1 MAPWP
6 PLSRS
11 LRRTV
16 QRSPPMGNGDL
27 TVCMVPPISGRDVYG
42 MGRPSGGVCMTGA
55 TEGDIEAIVN
65 RGRTPIAAIATS
77 CCSGNCSEP
86 RHIGD
91 EARNDR
97 SPNRLATRRFSHRLR
112 RQSWRAE
119 PPVWT
124 LRSDKE
130 LTLRADSA
138 RSLATDVRPLPGAF
152 LPFRQR
158 SLSAQLR
165 HAQRD
170 TECPLDVDTRHRP
183 MSQMREKAVFG
194 CSTPISADLARPSH
208 TLSC

>member
-1 MAPWP
+1 MAPRP

-55 TEGDIEAIVN
+55 TEGTSRRLSIVAEPQSLRLRPHAAPAIAASLAISVTRPGMIAHRIDWQRGGSRIAFADSHGAPSHPYAQRSSSRRPTRCAIVAL
-65 RGRTPIAAIATS
+65 R
-77 CCSGNCSEP
+77 P
-86 RHIGD
+86 RMC
-91 EARNDR
+91 R
-97 SPNRLATRRFSHRLR
+97 
-112 RQSWRAE
+112 
-119 PPVWT
+119 T

-165 HAQRD
+165 
-170 TECPLDVDTRHRP
+170 RP
-183 MSQMREKAVFG
+183 RPQ
-194 CSTPISADLARPSH
+194 SATSAIRRF
-208 TLSC
+208 C